1 MGGVRPR
8 PETTACARALAV
20 VAFLGAA
27 VGLPGTAWGDV
38 PQPEPARTMRL
49 RVLTYNVFGIPN
61 LSPAIDERMAA
72 IGPAMVAL
80 APDVILLQEMWR
92 NEDADRI
99 TDALQRAGFVAVRS
113 FASEHWTDP
122 GRSGLVIATKLAIV
136 GERFEAFEAGTLP
149 HIPWH
154 VDWRGGKGSF
164 AVRLATPVGEIGVV
178 NVHAQASYAT
188 GHYEGIRVAQA
199 IETAAGIAAPG
210 GVVGADDPLVLGGD
224 VNAPPDQPSTRLL
237 EALTGTRIEDR
248 TLGTDVLMARSG
260 TAIAVEVVETRRVL
274 TEPLRLADG
283 TVVPLSDHE
292 GVLLDLV
299 LRRCDGPGDAP
310 CGNPPVDPA
319 PGDAVAVARAAV
331 EEDRSRTGWLRGA
344 TAIGAGGSALLAVR
358 AGRTLPRRRR
368 RRERALVAAFVL
380 WSLFWAMWWTYTA
393 FVFAPHHLGILDRAR
408 AALDAAPAGEPG
420 WSPRHAPVTVERAQP
435 R

>member
-1 MGGVRPR
+1 MGLAAGGPR
-8 PETTACARALAV
+8 AARADV
-20 VAFLGAA
+20 RDPVA
-27 VGLPGTAWGDV
+27 PR
-38 PQPEPARTMRL
+38 EMRL
-49 RVLTYNVFGIPN
+49 RVLTFNVFGIPN

-113 FASEHWTDP
+113 FASDHWTDP

-136 GERFEAFEAGTLP
+136 GERFEPFDAGTLP

-178 NVHAQASYAT
+178 NIHAQASYAT

-199 IETAAGIAAPG
+199 FETAAGLSAPG
-210 GVVGADDPLVLGGD
+210 SVVRADDPLVLGGD

-237 EALTGTRIEDR
+237 EALTGTRIPDR
-248 TLGTDVLMARSG
+248 TLDTDVLMARSG
-260 TAIAVEVVETRRVL
+260 ARVAVEIVDTRRVL
-274 TEPLRLADG
+274 TEPLRLPDG

-292 GVLLDLV
+292 GVLLDLR
-299 LRRCDGPGDAP
+299 LRRCPEPGAPP
-310 CGNPPVDPA
+310 CGDEPA
-319 PGDAVAVARAAV
+319 PAALTEAVTVARAALD
-331 EEDRSRTGWLRGA
+331 EDRSRTSWLARA
-344 TAIGAGGSALLAVR
+344 TAVGAGGSALLAVR
-358 AGRTLPRRRR
+358 AGRTFPRRRR
-368 RRERALVAAFVL
+368 RRERAAVAGFVL

-393 FVFAPHHLGILDRAR
+393 FVFAPHHLGTLDRAR
-408 AALDAAPAGEPG
+408 AALDVAGDAPG
-420 WSPRHAPVTVERAQP
+420 WSARHAPVTVDRAEP